1 MLATLL
7 MGTFGLFGRCTG
19 DFEVFLKISSAL
31 SRTYELEDCYWE
43 SDVQLFSAELLA
55 KLACDLVFIPE
66 MFSILLTRALP
77 DMLSGPEVREIFK
90 IRTVRKPNNFLP
102 GLRTFKTFKNNNK
115 KKNKK
120 SFFNFFFQIFL
131 FVCLLF

>member
-77 DMLSGPEVREIFK
+77 DITSSPEVREIVK
-90 IRTVRKPNNFLP
+90 IRTVRKPDDFLP
-102 GLRTFKTFKNNNK
+102 KLRTFKTFKNNNK
-115 KKNKK
+115 KNQ
-120 SFFNFFFQIFL
+120 N
-131 FVCLLF
+131 CLLF